1 MFDPSMALL
10 FLLLD
15 LLCDDGDR
23 VCGCWPL
30 EDANSPAALPFPFWS
45 GVFRKT
51 FSGSCGEGVTA
62 PKRAPNTDP
71 VRVLLLFAL
80 MLTHLHHHLPAF
92 VSASH
97 VSSTKDH
104 RVLCHHYDLGPPTG
118 LSSKIPR
125 ALHPRPST
133 VGERAL
139 TPSRSVVWEQT
150 ARRAPVPSALASGK
164 SVCLFQKC
172 ICRQPHRFRTLSY
185 SARDDSFPMRT
196 HVSRRTDTHPVFFL
210 GSPV

>member
-92 VSASH
+92 VS
-97 VSSTKDH
+97 STKDH

-139 TPSRSVVWEQT
+139 TPSRSLALLSGNKHRGALPSRPPWPLGKVFVCFKNGYPPCIAAVQISYTNLLRETIFFLCELTSPAEQT
-150 ARRAPVPSALASGK
+150 HTPS
-164 SVCLFQKC
+164 
-172 ICRQPHRFRTLSY
+172 
-185 SARDDSFPMRT
+185 
-196 HVSRRTDTHPVFFL
+196 FF
-210 GSPV
+210 

>member
-133 VGERAL
+133 VGERTL
-139 TPSRSVVWEQT
+139 TPLPLSLCCLGTNSAARSRPVRLGLWE
-150 ARRAPVPSALASGK
+150 K
-164 SVCLFQKC
+164 CLFQKC
-172 ICRQPHRFRTLSY
+172 IAAAQISY
-185 SARDDSFPMRT
+185 T
-196 HVSRRTDTHPVFFL
+196 FL
-210 GSPV
+210 FC

>member
-30 EDANSPAALPFPFWS
+30 EDANSPTALPFPFWS

-92 VSASH
+92 VS
-97 VSSTKDH
+97 STKDH

-139 TPSRSVVWEQT
+139 TPSRSL
-150 ARRAPVPSALASGK
+150 ALLSGNKHRGALPSRPPWPLGKVFQKIAIHLAS
-164 SVCLFQKC
+164 
-172 ICRQPHRFRTLSY
+172 QPYRFRTQI
-185 SARDDSFPMRT
+185 FCE
-196 HVSRRTDTHPVFFL
+196 RR
-210 GSPV
+210 